1 MQKGW
6 LSVMNLLIDMNVILN
21 MVFKRSGFDDAVQ
34 LFRKIKESNN
44 NAFITASTVTDLF
57 YIIRKEM
64 HDTDKTY
71 VVMENIFKL
80 VGILAVTEED
90 IQLAFEQ
97 KWKDFEDC
105 VQYTT
110 AKNNRMDYIVTGNRK
125 DYEDSSVAVVLPK
138 ECIELL

>member
-6 LSVMNLLIDMNVILN
+6 LNVMNLLIDTNVILN
-21 MVFKRSGFDDAVQ
+21 MVFKRCGFDDAVQ

-90 IQLAFEQ
+90 IHLAFEQ

-110 AKNNRMDYIVTGNRK
+110 AKNNRMDYIVTGNHK
-125 DYEDSSVAVVLPK
+125 DYEDSSLAVLSPK
-138 ECIELL
+138 DCIELL

>member
-1 MQKGW
+1 
-6 LSVMNLLIDMNVILN
+6 MNLLIDTNVILN

-90 IQLAFEQ
+90 IHLAFEQ

-125 DYEDSSVAVVLPK
+125 DYEDSSLVVVSPK

>member
-1 MQKGW
+1 MQKGCR
-6 LSVMNLLIDMNVILN
+6 SGMNLLIDTNVILN
-21 MVFKRSGFDDAVQ
+21 MVFKRCGFDDAVI

-44 NAFITASTVTDLF
+44 NAFVTASTVTDLF

-71 VVMENIFKL
+71 AVMENIFKL
-80 VGILAVTEED
+80 VGVLAVTEED

-97 KWKDFEDC
+97 KRKDFEDC

-110 AKNNRMDYIVTGNRK
+110 AKNNRMDYIVTANQK
-125 DYEDSSVAVVLPK
+125 DYEDSTLVVVSPK
-138 ECIELL
+138 ECMELL

>member
-1 MQKGW
+1 
-6 LSVMNLLIDMNVILN
+6 MNLLIDTNVILS

-34 LFRKIKESNN
+34 LFRKIKRNN

-90 IQLAFEQ
+90 IHLAFEQ

-110 AKNNRMDYIVTGNRK
+110 AQNNRIDYIVTGNRK
-125 DYEDSSVAVVLPK
+125 DYEDSSLVVVSPK

>member
-6 LSVMNLLIDMNVILN
+6 LSVMNLLIDTNVILN

-90 IQLAFEQ
+90 IHLAFEQ

-110 AKNNRMDYIVTGNRK
+110 AKNNRMDYIVTGNHK
-125 DYEDSSVAVVLPK
+125 DYEDSSLVVVSPK

>member
-1 MQKGW
+1 MQKGCR
-6 LSVMNLLIDMNVILN
+6 SGMNLLIDTNVILN
-21 MVFKRSGFDDAVQ
+21 MVFKRCGFDDAVI

-44 NAFITASTVTDLF
+44 NAFVTASTVTDLF

-71 VVMENIFKL
+71 AVMENIFKL
-80 VGILAVTEED
+80 VGVLAVTEED

-110 AKNNRMDYIVTGNRK
+110 AKNNRMDYIVTANQK
-125 DYEDSSVAVVLPK
+125 DYEDSTLVVVSPK
-138 ECIELL
+138 ECMELL

>member
-1 MQKGW
+1 
-6 LSVMNLLIDMNVILN
+6 MNLLIDTNVILN
-21 MVFKRSGFDDAVQ
+21 MVFKRCGFDDAVI

-44 NAFITASTVTDLF
+44 NAFVTASTVTDLF

-71 VVMENIFKL
+71 AVMENIFKL
-80 VGILAVTEED
+80 VGVLAVTEED

-110 AKNNRMDYIVTGNRK
+110 AKNNRMDYIVTANQK
-125 DYEDSSVAVVLPK
+125 DYEDSTLVVVSPK
-138 ECIELL
+138 ECMELL

>member
-6 LSVMNLLIDMNVILN
+6 LNVMNLLIDTNVILN
-21 MVFKRSGFDDAVQ
+21 MVFKRCGFDDAVQ

-44 NAFITASTVTDLF
+44 NAYITATTVTDLF

-90 IQLAFEQ
+90 IHLAFEQ

-125 DYEDSSVAVVLPK
+125 DYEDSSLVVVSPK

>member
-1 MQKGW
+1 MKI
-6 LSVMNLLIDMNVILN
+6 LIDTNVILN
-21 MVFKRSGFDDAVQ
+21 MVFKRCGFDDAVI

-44 NAFITASTVTDLF
+44 NAFVTASTVTDLF

-71 VVMENIFKL
+71 AVMENIFKL
-80 VGILAVTEED
+80 VWVLAVTEED

-110 AKNNRMDYIVTGNRK
+110 AKNNRMDYIVTANQK
-125 DYEDSSVAVVLPK
+125 DYEDSTLVVVSPK
-138 ECIELL
+138 ECMELL